1 MKIIKVMKPL
11 NVIAV
16 VLIALT
22 AILTLLKVGPTTN
35 PMFTY
40 LPSSEDSQFVGIFL
54 LVLSILLATYLIF
67 SILTNRFKSYYG
79 IGINVLLISLV
90 SDLLFGGNVSFM
102 IASLFGVVVLILNI
116 NVFKKGTK

>member
-1 MKIIKVMKPL
+1 MKITKVIKPL
-11 NVIAV
+11 NVISV

-35 PMFTY
+35 PMFMY
-40 LPSSEDSQFVGIFL
+40 LPSNKDSQFVGIFL
-54 LVLSILLATYLIF
+54 LVLSILLVTYLIF
-67 SILTNRFKSYYG
+67 SILTSRFKSYYG

-102 IASLFGVVVLILNI
+102 IASLFGVIVLILNI
-116 NVFKKGTK
+116 NVLKKGTK